1 MYIQNI
7 GCIDTSCR
15 CAGVVYF
22 RGWMYRFSCETVLT
36 TQCRLPAR
44 GSAKPLAG
52 NPGNM
57 FDSLFDSRSAVC
69 LSGILSGR
77 SECGIYEEGRLRGG
91 GSIQD
96 ERFCRNVSSAIEA
109 DSSEGQETERSA
121 ENPSSQLW
129 QVYRSSLCSLTGDS
143 QVTPGEVVI
152 EWIIAGPARGE
163 TFDPL
168 GGVISGGVLY
178 LSFFTS
184 WVCGCIVFNYR
195 VGVEN

>member
-121 ENPSSQLW
+121 ENPSSRLRQG
-129 QVYRSSLCSLTGDS
+129 YRSSLSSLTGDS

-152 EWIIAGPARGE
+152 EWRPARGE

-184 WVCGCIVFNYR
+184 RVCGCIVFNYR